1 MNPFVRPWRHLFDFR
16 GRASRTE
23 YGLFHIT
30 AIVAYIVIGIL
41 PVMML
46 DTRGSRAGHGAEPGA
61 LAIGIILIL
70 ALLSTVLFFA
80 ALIGHLSVTVRRL
93 HDLGDPWVKYV
104 LTLIP
109 LMGFILWLIMVF
121 KAGDD
126 YENDYGPDPR
136 LGEQESTETL
146 GSVFS

>member
-30 AIVAYIVIGIL
+30 AVVAYIVLGIL
-41 PVMML
+41 PVMMI
-46 DTRGSRAGHGAEPGA
+46 DFHGGRQDADPGP
-61 LAIGIILIL
+61 LAIGIISIL
-70 ALLSTVLFFA
+70 GLLSMVLFFA

-93 HDLGDPWVKYV
+93 HDQGEPWLRYL
-104 LTLIP
+104 LTFIP
-109 LMGFILWLIMVF
+109 FIGFIFWLILVF
-121 KAGDD
+121 ARGDD

-136 LGEQESTETL
+136 LPEQESVETL

>member
-1 MNPFVRPWRHLFDFR
+1 MNPFIRPWRHLFDFK

-30 AIVAYIVIGIL
+30 AIAAYIVVGIL

-46 DTRGSRAGHGAEPGA
+46 DTRGNGAGHAAEPGA

-70 ALLSTVLFFA
+70 ALMSTVLFFA

-93 HDLGDPWVKYV
+93 HDQGEPWLRYL
-104 LTLIP
+104 LTFIP
-109 LMGFILWLIMVF
+109 FIGFIFWLIMVF

-136 LGEQESTETL
+136 LGEEESVEAL

>member
-1 MNPFVRPWRHLFDFR
+1 MNPFVRPWRHLFDFN

-41 PVMML
+41 PVTML
-46 DTRGSRAGHGAEPGA
+46 DVRGSPSGHHADPGA
-61 LAIGIILIL
+61 LAVGIMVILG
-70 ALLSTVLFFA
+70 LLSMALFFA

-93 HDLGDPWVKYV
+93 HDQGDPWVKYL
-104 LTLIP
+104 LTFIP
-109 LMGFILWLIMVF
+109 FIGFIFWLIMVF
-121 KAGDD
+121 KPGDD
-126 YENDYGPDPR
+126 FENDYGPDPR
-136 LGEQESTETL
+136 LGEQESVETL

>member
-1 MNPFVRPWRHLFDFR
+1 MNVFVRPWRHLFDFN

-30 AIVAYIVIGIL
+30 AVVAYIVLGIL
-41 PVMML
+41 PVMMIDL
-46 DTRGSRAGHGAEPGA
+46 RGGPHGAEPGA
-61 LAIGIILIL
+61 LAIGIMLIL
-70 ALLSTVLFFA
+70 ALLSTALFFA
-80 ALIGHLSVTVRRL
+80 GLIGHLSVTVRRL
-93 HDLGDPWVKYV
+93 HDQGEPWIKF
-104 LTLIP
+104 LLNFIP
-109 LMGFILWLIMVF
+109 FIGFIFWLIMVF
-121 KAGDD
+121 KPGDD